1 MWTAVD
7 SEETGGLFSKNS
19 RPNQYLR
26 ISAVRSRSCGSDLKD
41 PRSNLGRWLL
51 IRRLRGFARG
61 SGSGR
66 SPELCSAAG
75 GSPVLAN
82 TVPQGSI
89 RPGSGSRMDYVP
101 CVVHLGSLRAS
112 GWSAAAR
119 AATVAALC
127 SRVRRCARVRAV
139 LALALGA
146 NRSACM
152 REALA
157 REKNRASVGLCG
169 ACHSEFAGWQRRC
182 TDVPVLWFL
191 ECATGPNI

>member
-1 MWTAVD
+1 MNTAGLRVN
-7 SEETGGLFSKNS
+7 SSKTQGLFIKFS
-19 RPNQYLR
+19 RPKGYVSIWALGSGSN
-26 ISAVRSRSCGSDLKD
+26 GSDLTSSG
-41 PRSNLGRWLL
+41 SNRGRCFR
-51 IRRLRGFARG
+51 IGRLTCFARG
-61 SGSGR
+61 SGGGR

-89 RPGSGSRMDYVP
+89 RLRSGSRMDYAP

-146 NRSACM
+146 NRSACV

-157 REKNRASVGLCG
+157 REKIGHLRGSVGLATASLWGGGG
-169 ACHSEFAGWQRRC
+169 AAPMCRC
-182 TDVPVLWFL
+182 S
-191 ECATGPNI
+191 GS

>member
-1 MWTAVD
+1 MNWCGLRVD
-7 SEETGGLFSKNS
+7 SEETGGLFSKKS
-19 RPNQYLR
+19 RPNRYLR

-41 PRSNLGRWLL
+41 PRSKLGRWLL
-51 IRRLRGFARG
+51 IGRLRGFARG
-61 SGSGR
+61 SGGGR

-75 GSPVLAN
+75 GSPVFAN

-89 RPGSGSRMDYVP
+89 RPGSRSRMDYAP

-119 AATVAALC
+119 AATVAAL
-127 SRVRRCARVRAV
+127 RGGVRWCARVRAV

-146 NRSACM
+146 NRSTCV

-157 REKNRASVGLCG
+157 REKIGRLRDCVGLATMSLWGGGG
-169 ACHSEFAGWQRRC
+169 AAPMCWCSGS
-182 TDVPVLWFL
+182 
-191 ECATGPNI
+191 

>member
-7 SEETGGLFSKNS
+7 SEETGGLFSKKS

-51 IRRLRGFARG
+51 IGRLRGFARG
-61 SGSGR
+61 SGGGR

-82 TVPQGSI
+82 TVPQVSI
-89 RPGSGSRMDYVP
+89 RPGSGSRMDYAP

-112 GWSAAAR
+112 GWSAVAR
-119 AATVAALC
+119 AATVAAL
-127 SRVRRCARVRAV
+127 RGGVRRCARVRAV

-146 NRSACM
+146 NRSACVH
-152 REALA
+152 EALA
-157 REKNRASVGLCG
+157 REKIGHLRGCVGLATASSRGGGG
-169 ACHSEFAGWQRRC
+169 AAPRC
-182 TDVPVLWFL
+182 Q
-191 ECATGPNI
+191 CSGS